1 MRNSLLLLMATCL
14 AAIVTMAQPQVSLL
28 RNFEPNASGY
38 SEDNAY
44 TLAYLTTMVYAQ
56 NLPIEVVGTD
66 QTDFREDLE
75 RDPIFLF
82 TTFMQRVND
91 LLGEE
96 GIDYTFV
103 HSCLPTGY
111 DPEAMVINTSKGIFV
126 IFRGTDRVGCAEGDG
141 TVLGDIIA
149 AKMYD
154 AAEWISTDFDIRQ
167 VDFRYPA
174 TAQGTKLGNGKVHRG
189 FWHSLAANEFSYS
202 ITRGSLLSLS
212 PAARTAAVNRS
223 AAVNRALTQRRVTF
237 DTTKLSAGP
246 KNLGLRARALS
257 SKPRALRRDQ
267 PFIATLED
275 VVRGYAA
282 GAGATKKIWIA
293 GHSLGGAHAQLAGM
307 FLKKRGFNVQ
317 GIYGFA
323 GPNVGSKE
331 FADDLEATFPGH
343 RLTRFVFAQD
353 PIPTLAT
360 DKVGFGSA
368 GKLVHF
374 DDIETRRIVNTDAE
388 IVSGGGSILRA
399 VSGGITSAANSAVG
413 VESGLETVCF
423 HYPQWYLHATY
434 LDLIRRE
441 PTRLGAVRAPLPSLP
456 DMRVVNG
463 ARIFTGCSQS
473 IIDRGTKKNLGN
485 ALAETGQAV
494 VDAAADAAMN
504 FVYDVTF
511 ALGNEIG
518 NADFEGVYRIECYAS
533 RRANNAKHLDR
544 DGNSINLSKLGAETA
559 DNEFVIRR
567 SGIGGYTIGR
577 PGSSRLLTPK
587 AEGLD
592 LLANN
597 HEYDMT
603 FPEVELS
610 DCPWNDPFCGE
621 TRRVP
626 SIEQTWRFYKLKEA
640 DNLFIIENRL
650 GGKVIDANNA
660 CSVNDARDCKVKQWD
675 RRSNDATQL
684 WTLRRLRGL

>member
-1 MRNSLLLLMATCL
+1 MRLTATICAWIAAATC
-14 AAIVTMAQPQVSLL
+14 AVAQPDLSLL

-56 NLPIEVVGTD
+56 NLAIEVVGTD
-66 QTDFREDLE
+66 QTQIREDLE
-75 RDPIFLF
+75 RDPVFF
-82 TTFMQRVND
+82 YTTFLQRVND
-91 LLGEE
+91 LLGEDD
-96 GIDYTFV
+96 IDYTYV
-103 HSCLPTGY
+103 YSCLPTGY

-126 IFRGTDRVGCAEGDG
+126 IFRGTDRVGCAVGDG
-141 TVLGDIIA
+141 TLLGDIA
-149 AKMYD
+149 AGTLYG

-167 VDFRYPA
+167 VDFRFPT

-189 FWHSLAANEFSYS
+189 FWFSLASNEFSYAVTKS
-202 ITRGSLLSLS
+202 SLISVAS
-212 PAARTAAVNRS
+212 GRMQAAR
-223 AAVNRALTQRRVTF
+223 RAIAQRRLTL
-237 DTTKLSAGP
+237 DTTNISTAP
-246 KNLGLRARALS
+246 RNTGLRVRSMS
-257 SKPRALRRDQ
+257 SKPRALRKDQ
-267 PFIATLED
+267 AFIATLEE

-282 GAGATKKIWIA
+282 GTGASKKIWVA

-317 GIYGFA
+317 GVYGFA

-331 FADDLEATFPGH
+331 FTDDLEATFPGH
-343 RLTRFVFAQD
+343 RLTRFIFAQD

-368 GKLVHF
+368 GKVVHF
-374 DDIETRRIVNTDAE
+374 DDLETRRIVNTDAE
-388 IVSGGGSILRA
+388 VVTGGGSILRG
-399 VSGGITSAANSAVG
+399 VSGGITSAANSAIG
-413 VESGLETVCF
+413 VQSGLETVCF
-423 HYPQWYLHATY
+423 HYPQWYLHAAY
-434 LDLIRRE
+434 LDLIKQRPR
-441 PTRLGAVRAPLPSLP
+441 RLGQVRAPLPMIP
-456 DMRVVNG
+456 DMREDTQGNRV
-463 ARIFTGCSQS
+463 FSGCSQG
-473 IIDRGTKKNLGN
+473 IIDRGRKKNLGN
-485 ALAETGQAV
+485 AVAETGQGV
-494 VDAAADAAMN
+494 IDAAADAAMN

-518 NADFEGVYRIECYAS
+518 NAAFEGVYRIECYAS
-533 RRANNAKHLDR
+533 RRANNPKFLDR
-544 DGNSINLSKLGAETA
+544 DDNAINLSKLGEETS

-577 PGSSRLLTPK
+577 PGSTRLLTPK

-603 FPEVELS
+603 FPEIEQS
-610 DCPWNDPFCGE
+610 DCPWNEPFCGE

-660 CSVNDARDCKVKQWD
+660 CSVNDDKDCKIKQWD
-675 RRSNDATQL
+675 RRNNDATQL
-684 WTLRRLRGL
+684 WILRRLRGL